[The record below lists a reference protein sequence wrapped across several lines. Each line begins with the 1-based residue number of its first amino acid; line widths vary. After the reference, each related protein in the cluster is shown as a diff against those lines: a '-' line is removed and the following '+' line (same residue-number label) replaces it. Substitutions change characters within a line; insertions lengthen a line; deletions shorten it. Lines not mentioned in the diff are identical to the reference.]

1 MFKLLRL
8 FLFSLALGS
17 LAACGQAP
25 ALQKIPPQALV
36 LAFGDSVTY
45 GTGAGAGEDWPTLL
59 AAKTGWNIIN
69 AGVPGETAA
78 KANGRLQQLLG
89 EHQPALVLIE
99 MGGNDF
105 LQRTPEA
112 QVKEHVR
119 TLIQTARG
127 SGAQVALIGVPN
139 LSLLALLSGKPYDA
153 AFYAD
158 LAAEEKVPLIAD
170 VFAAQLRDEALKADP
185 IHPNANGYRAM
196 AEGIY
201 TRLRELKS
209 L

>member
-1 MFKLLRL
+1 MLKLLRL

-17 LAACGQAP
+17 LAACDQAP

-78 KANGRLQQLLG
+78 KANGRLLQLLD

-105 LQRTPEA
+105 LQRTPEP

-119 TLIQTARG
+119 ALIQTARG

-201 TRLRELKS
+201 ARLRELKS